1 MIKIRDLIQRII
13 EDSIRARLF
22 KGKVI
27 LLLGARQTGKTTLLK
42 KIFHDYGEDALWLNA
57 DEYDIKE
64 RFKHPTSTS
73 LKALIGN
80 KKVVILDEAQQI
92 SEIGLALKLLIDTYP
107 EVQVIASGSSAFELQ
122 NNTNEPLTGRKFEFR
137 LFPLSYRELANH
149 NQVMIEQR
157 LLNHRLVF
165 GSYPEVVTNQG
176 NEVEVLK
183 LLSDS
188 FLYRDLLMLES
199 IKKPEKLVKL
209 LQALAYQIGQEVS
222 YNELGNL
229 IGLDSKTVEAYVQL
243 LEKSFVV
250 FRLPSFS
257 RNLRNEL
264 KASKKIYFYDNGI
277 RNALISSFQ
286 LLEGRQDRGALWENY
301 LVAERRKSNDYR
313 RFYGNT
319 YFWRTKEQQEID
331 YIEEVDGGLCAYEF
345 KWKEKPKHRITK
357 TFTRAYPNC
366 ATAFIHSGNYDGF
379 L

>member
-1 MIKIRDLIQRII
+1 MKIRVLVQRII
-13 EDSIRARLF
+13 EDQMRARLF
-22 KGKVI
+22 KGKAI
-27 LLLGARQTGKTTLLK
+27 LLFGARQTGKTTLLK
-42 KIFHDYGEDALWLNA
+42 KIVHSYGSDALWLNA

-64 RFKHPTSTS
+64 RFNNPTSTS
-73 LKALIGN
+73 IKALIGT
-80 KKVVILDEAQQI
+80 KKLVILDEAHQI
-92 SEIGLALKLLIDTYP
+92 PGIGIALKLLVDTYP
-107 EVQVIASGSSAFELQ
+107 EIQVVASGSSAFELQ
-122 NNTNEPLTGRKFEFR
+122 NKTSEPLTGRKIEFQ
-137 LFPLSYRELANH
+137 LFPLSYRELADH
-149 NQVMIEQR
+149 NQVLIEQR
-157 LLNHRLVF
+157 LLEHRLVF
-165 GSYPEVVTNQG
+165 GSYPEVVNNQG

-188 FLYRDLLMLES
+188 FLYRDLLMLEN

-222 YNELGNL
+222 YNEIGNL

-286 LLEGRQDRGALWENY
+286 LLEGRQDMGALWENY
-301 LVAERRKSNDYR
+301 LVAERRKSNSYGM
-313 RFYGNT
+313 FYGNA

-331 YIEEVDGGLCAYEF
+331 YIEEVDGVLRAYEF
-345 KWKEKPKHRITK
+345 KWKEKANQRITK
-357 TFTRAYPNC
+357 TFSRAYPNC
-366 ATAFIHSGNYDGF
+366 ETAFVHTGNYDGF